1 MIEKSQNPNTHST
14 NLPSASTMVTVTVSG
29 DVMLS
34 GLAANTIT
42 LKVSF
47 SSSISSPSIVIGW
60 QIELPTGVDG
70 GMVSI

>member
-1 MIEKSQNPNTHST
+1 
-14 NLPSASTMVTVTVSG
+14 MVTVTVSC

-34 GLAANTIT
+34 GLAKDTIT

-60 QIELPTGVDG
+60 QIELPTGVAG